1 MNREN
6 PDRCCVRS
14 DAESNARRLQHLPGP
29 ASLIVI
35 AMLAACSAPVHA
47 QQHSQVPPAVTAVT
61 PAGDGASD
69 LVKRGEYL
77 TRAADCQPCHTIP
90 GGKPFAGGRAFKIP
104 GGTLYTPNITP
115 DPETGIGKWTD
126 DEFVRALREG
136 LNEHGNY
143 MYPAFPYTSYTKMTR
158 DDALAIKAYL
168 FSLAPVN
175 QKKPANDVSWPFS
188 MRSAIGLWN
197 ALFFDK
203 GDFKPDAS
211 KPEEWNRGKYLV
223 EALGHCGECHTPRN
237 VFMATKDSKPLA
249 GGTAEGWT
257 AYNITSD
264 EVSGLG
270 GWKDEEIVAYLK
282 TGIAHG
288 KAWAN
293 GPMGEAVDDSLKYLN
308 DADLKAIVTYLRTV
322 PAVRGDESKPRY
334 GWSADGRLDEA
345 SDSEGARLYTFYCS
359 GCHGADGKTHN
370 EYYPAMVGQGTV
382 GANPPSNLIMIILH
396 GARRA
401 DHPYAFMP
409 SYRDAFNDE
418 QVAALVN
425 YVTKRF
431 GDPKASVKAG
441 DVADARKQP

>member
-1 MNREN
+1 
-6 PDRCCVRS
+6 VRRVL
-14 DAESNARRLQHLPGP
+14 AIIAGLVVLG
-29 ASLIVI
+29 IVVAAAI
-35 AMLAACSAPVHA
+35 AFW
-47 QQHSQVPPAVTAVT
+47 
-61 PAGDGASD
+61 PAGAARAVPSQTATPQ
-69 LVKRGEYL
+69 LIARGEYL
-77 TRAADCQPCHTIP
+77 ATAADCAACHTVERGRP
-90 GGKPFAGGRAFKIP
+90 YAGGRAFRLP
-104 GGTLYTPNITP
+104 FGTIYSPNITP
-115 DPETGIGKWTD
+115 DRQTGIGAWTD
-126 DEFVRALREG
+126 AEFVRAVRDGVGRDGEQL
-136 LNEHGNY
+136 
-143 MYPAFPYTSYTKMTR
+143 YPALPYTSYHRMS
-158 DDALAIKAYL
+158 DADAVAIRAYL
-168 FSLAPVN
+168 QTVPVARFEA
-175 QKKPANDVSWPFS
+175 PANQLSFPFNQ
-188 MRSAIGLWN
+188 RPLLRFWKI
-197 ALFFDK
+197 LFMPRRGFE
-203 GDFKPDAS
+203 PDAS
-211 KPEEWNRGKYLV
+211 KPADWNRGAYLV
-223 EALGHCGECHTPRN
+223 TALGHCGECHTPRN
-237 VFMATKDSKPLA
+237 VFMATKDSKALA

-264 EVSGLG
+264 QVSGLG

-308 DADLKAIVTYLRTV
+308 DADLKAIVAYLRTV

-382 GANPPSNLIMIILH
+382 GANPPTNLIMIILH

-425 YVTKRF
+425 YVAKRF
-431 GDPKASVKAG
+431 GDPKASIKAG